1 MSVLSLGSQAA
12 LVPHTYPMEII
23 GGLLAGAFI
32 GGVLGFI
39 GAGGAML
46 SVPILLYIFNFT
58 PQAATTAAI
67 AVVLSAAISGLL
79 PKIKSKEVLFKEAS
93 IIWALGLVTNI
104 GFSIIAHRLS
114 DSVITTGFS
123 IVLVTAGTMMLIKPI
138 AGTEKKVPFF
148 WLVVISLVIGSMTGL
163 FGIGG
168 GFLAIPVLVLFFK
181 VPQGK
186 AAGTS
191 LAIIAINSITAFFGH
206 YQSWSLVTWTV
217 PISMA
222 IAAVIVA
229 RFASIKS
236 GQINPTVLRK
246 SFAFLLYAIA
256 IFTLMETWVIA

>member
-1 MSVLSLGSQAA
+1 
-12 LVPHTYPMEII
+12 MEII
-23 GGLLAGAFI
+23 GGLIAGGFI
-32 GGVLGFI
+32 GAVLGFI

-46 SVPILLYIFNFT
+46 SVPILLYIFDFN

-67 AVVLSAAISGLL
+67 AVVLTAAISGLL
-79 PKIKSKEVLFKEAS
+79 PKIKSKEVLFKEALV
-93 IIWALGLVTNI
+93 IWALGLVTNL

-114 DSVITTGFS
+114 DSVITTGLS
-123 IVLVTAGTMMLIKPI
+123 IVLLSAGTAMLIKPV
-138 AGTEKKVPFF
+138 AGTEKKIPLA

-168 GFLAIPVLVLFFK
+168 GFLAVPVLVLFFK

-206 YQSWSLVTWTV
+206 YQSWSEVTWTV
-217 PISMA
+217 PIAMSV
-222 IAAVIVA
+222 AAVIVA

-236 GQINPTVLRK
+236 GQMNQAVLRK
-246 SFAFLLYAIA
+246 AFAALLYSIA
-256 IFTLMETWVIA
+256 IFTLLQTWVIA

>member
-1 MSVLSLGSQAA
+1 
-12 LVPHTYPMEII
+12 MEII

-32 GGVLGFI
+32 GAVLGFI

-104 GFSIIAHRLS
+104 GFSIVAHRLS
-114 DSVITTGFS
+114 DEVITTGFS
-123 IVLVTAGTMMLIKPI
+123 FVLLTAGTMMLIKPI

-168 GFLAIPVLVLFFK
+168 GLLACSDLARDRFNDGLIWNRWWLSCYSYPC
-181 VPQGK
+181 
-186 AAGTS
+186 S
-191 LAIIAINSITAFFGH
+191 LL
-206 YQSWSLVTWTV
+206 QSPS
-217 PISMA
+217 
-222 IAAVIVA
+222 
-229 RFASIKS
+229 
-236 GQINPTVLRK
+236 RK
-246 SFAFLLYAIA
+246 SCRHI
-256 IFTLMETWVIA
+256 TCNHRD